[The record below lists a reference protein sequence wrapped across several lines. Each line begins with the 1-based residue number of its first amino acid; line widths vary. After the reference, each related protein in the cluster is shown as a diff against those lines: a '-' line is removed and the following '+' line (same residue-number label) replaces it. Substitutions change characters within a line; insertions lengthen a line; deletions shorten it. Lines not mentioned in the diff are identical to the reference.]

1 MGGGSRSGR
10 PSYAGGGARSGY
22 SSSLN
27 KYVPTNQGTGI
38 RRAFISFHME
48 DEAQV
53 ELLRHQARSDRF
65 DLEFTDYSVKEPFD
79 ERWKSQCTERIRQ
92 TSVVI
97 VMIGEE
103 THSRPAVLWE
113 INKAYEL
120 GKPVIGVRMYKDA
133 NHKIPEQ
140 MQFNRA
146 KIVNWNMKDIQDA
159 MEGS

>member
-1 MGGGSRSGR
+1 
-10 PSYAGGGARSGY
+10 
-22 SSSLN
+22 
-27 KYVPTNQGTGI
+27 
-38 RRAFISFHME
+38 ME